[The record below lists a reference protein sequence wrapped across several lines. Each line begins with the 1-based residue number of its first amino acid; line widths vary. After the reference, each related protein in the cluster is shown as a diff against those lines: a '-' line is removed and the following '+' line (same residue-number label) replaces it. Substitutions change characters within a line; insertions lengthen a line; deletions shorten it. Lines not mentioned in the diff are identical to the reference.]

1 MAKNFK
7 IVEKGTGKEYWIS
20 RSVAVTGLIIIINP
34 KTQELE
40 FLLEKRGPGCPD
52 NVGKLCSVCGYLD
65 WDETLEEAII
75 RETYEETG
83 LEIDIDKD
91 TIFQWLIK
99 SDPSENH
106 QNVVVRYI
114 IFPNYYKVKRDLKLG
129 RINTKTEERGGECN
143 EVSEINLYTEDEIKA
158 LKSSDFAFG
167 HKEMI
172 EEAIELILVDREEL

>member
-1 MAKNFK
+1 MKK
-7 IVEKGTGKEYWIS
+7 
-20 RSVAVTGLIIIINP
+20 
-34 KTQELE
+34 
-40 FLLEKRGPGCPD
+40 PD
-52 NVGKLCSVCGYLD
+52 Q
-65 WDETLEEAII
+65 I
-75 RETYEETG
+75 
-83 LEIDIDKD
+83 EIDIDKD

-114 IFPNYYKVKRDLKLG
+114 IFPNYYKVKKDLKLG

-143 EVSEINLYTEDEIKA
+143 EVSEIKLYTEDEIKA
-158 LKSSDFAFG
+158 MKSSDFAFG